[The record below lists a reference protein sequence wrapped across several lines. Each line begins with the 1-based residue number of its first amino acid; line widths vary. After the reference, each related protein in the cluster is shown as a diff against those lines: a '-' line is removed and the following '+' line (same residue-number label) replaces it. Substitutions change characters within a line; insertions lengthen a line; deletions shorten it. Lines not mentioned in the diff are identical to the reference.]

1 VVTNSTGSIQ
11 DDIDFEPFGG
21 EHDYSSASGNHY
33 KFTGKE
39 RDAESGNDYFGAR
52 YYASSMG
59 RFMSPDP
66 SQLVYA
72 DQTNPQSLN
81 LYSYVRNN
89 PLVNTD
95 PTGMECVWD
104 DGSYDSNDDP
114 DTGSYAQCQGPN
126 GAGGTW
132 VDHSFFQ
139 NANNNGANLPDWS
152 PDANSSTSPTSP
164 LGLANLVST
173 CTATILNATNSA
185 TGGQGFTSADVTNN
199 FYWSGAVNIDVTATN
214 LPAAQFNAVQQTRY
228 LPGTFLGNIT
238 GAAPSVH
245 MPAGPGNGSPAQ
257 DSPQT
262 VPFTKTNV
270 GGATTVSTSIHIDS
284 ALSDPAHPIGAAIHG
299 IVDVQGAATRN
310 PCP

>member
-1 VVTNSTGSIQ
+1 
-11 DDIDFEPFGG
+11 
-21 EHDYSSASGNHY
+21 
-33 KFTGKE
+33 
-39 RDAESGNDYFGAR
+39 
-52 YYASSMG
+52 MG
-59 RFMSPDP
+59 RFSSPDP
-66 SQLVYA
+66 SGLQFA
-72 DQTNPQSLN
+72 DITNPQSLN

-89 PLVNTD
+89 PLINTD

-114 DTGSYAQCQGPN
+114 DTGSYDKCQGPN

-152 PDANSSTSPTSP
+152 PDANSSNSPSSP
-164 LGLANLVST
+164 LGLVNLVTT
-173 CTATILNATNSA
+173 CTDTILSAANSA
-185 TGGQGFTSADVTNN
+185 TGGQGFTDSDVTGN
-199 FYWSGAVNIDVTATN
+199 FFWGGAVNINVSATN
-214 LPAAQFNAVQQTRY
+214 LPTAQFNAVQQTRY

-245 MPAGPGNGSPAQ
+245 MPAGPGDGRPSQ

-262 VPFTKTNV
+262 AYFSKTNV
-270 GGATTVSTSIHIDS
+270 GGTTNVTTSIHIDS
-284 ALSDPAHPIGAAIHG
+284 ALSDVAHPIGAAIHG
-299 IVDVQGAATRN
+299 TVDVKGAATRN